1 MPIASTAT
9 RAELLTASDAMTK
22 LNIMLRQI
30 LDGSGNV
37 TNPGRF
43 TGAQIDTAID
53 AVQAALTAVEA

>member
-1 MPIASTAT
+1 MALASTAT
-9 RAELLTASDAMTK
+9 RAELLTASTAMEN
-22 LNIMLRQI
+22 LVIMLRQI

-43 TGAQIDTAID
+43 TGAQIDTQID